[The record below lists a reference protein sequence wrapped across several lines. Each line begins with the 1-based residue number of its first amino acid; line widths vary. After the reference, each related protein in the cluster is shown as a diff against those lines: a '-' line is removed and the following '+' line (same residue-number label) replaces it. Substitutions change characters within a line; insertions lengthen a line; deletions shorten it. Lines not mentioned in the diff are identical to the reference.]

1 MLWEKGSKR
10 VRKQRCKSDE
20 MKEGSERRGEE
31 EDRARGGP
39 VLAGGDGNKA
49 AKVCEHGAKSGTR
62 ARTEGWRSEG
72 RETRRRESGGKKEKK
87 RKEEHLRG

>member
-1 MLWEKGSKR
+1 MRG
-10 VRKQRCKSDE
+10 
-20 MKEGSERRGEE
+20 ERRGEGRE
-31 EDRARGGP
+31 RGGP

-72 RETRRRESGGKKEKK
+72 RETSGRESGGKKRK
-87 RKEEHLRG
+87 RKEKKSI

>member
-1 MLWEKGSKR
+1 MR
-10 VRKQRCKSDE
+10 DQ
-20 MKEGSERRGEE
+20 RRGE
-31 EDRARGGP
+31 DRERGGT

-72 RETRRRESGGKKEKK
+72 RKTSGRVGVSV
-87 RKEEHLRG
+87 